1 MVSLAIDNFIYIAC
15 IDIMMTDDI
24 CSWCGLIMTD
34 DQAITDIAGIYQH
47 TSCVKKKDKLRKA
60 GRCIKCEEK
69 GKAYIGKMRPMF

>member
-1 MVSLAIDNFIYIAC
+1 
-15 IDIMMTDDI
+15 MMTDDI

-60 GRCIKCEEK
+60 GRCIKCEKKAKLTLGRCDSCFEK
-69 GKAYIGKMRPMF
+69 FLETDTVRLK